1 MDFQQITEKLE
12 ETRTELLVILASLN
26 GNHINKQKDLE
37 SWSISQVCQH
47 LYITE
52 ELYVVAIRKGL
63 KSKED
68 SFIANKPVERLL
80 DRSNKLEAPE
90 IAKPSNEVLEYQVI
104 IEKLNNSRQK
114 LHELLSTIEDS
125 SVLSRRHFV
134 HPVFKEMLLIE
145 WLESLF
151 IHEQRHIQQIKE
163 IIDERKG

>member
-1 MDFQQITEKLE
+1 MEFQQIINKIE
-12 ETRTELLVILASLN
+12 ETRTELLVILANMN
-26 GNHINKQKDLE
+26 GNDLYKQKDLE

-145 WLESLF
+145 WLESLY